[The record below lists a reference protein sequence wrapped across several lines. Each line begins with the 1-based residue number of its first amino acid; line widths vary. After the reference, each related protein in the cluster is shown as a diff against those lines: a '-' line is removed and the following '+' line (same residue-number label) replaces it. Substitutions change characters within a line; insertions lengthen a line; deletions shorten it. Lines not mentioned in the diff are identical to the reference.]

1 MAAPRPLPGAPR
13 PLDPAGRWLAG
24 KAHPPTRPRL
34 TAPSLRA
41 RSPGSGADGCGP
53 RTSLGQPLPAAR
65 RRHLA
70 RPLLAAL
77 RLRLLGLGLGFKS
90 RLSSSQSRASSVGFM
105 SLFDE
110 NELLRSHWYLYWG
123 NIAYKQEAYS
133 LSGENFFMS
142 ETENSCSRLCH
153 PFFSRQKIPK
163 SCNQRSLHLID
174 KATNKPKCL
183 SMSTAACQTSSIAT
197 RCPV

>member
-1 MAAPRPLPGAPR
+1 MFSQSENIPEVAAPRCPTADVWDSPSRCSAAAPGPAAPR
-13 PLDPAGRWLAG
+13 
-24 KAHPPTRPRL
+24 
-34 TAPSLRA
+34 
-41 RSPGSGADGCGP
+41 
-53 RTSLGQPLPAAR
+53 
-65 RRHLA
+65 
-70 RPLLAAL
+70 AAL
-77 RLRLLGLGLGFKS
+77 RSAPPPPPPRTRTRVETRLT
-90 RLSSSQSRASSVGFM
+90 SSQSRASSVGFM

-123 NIAYKQEAYS
+123 HIAYKQEACS

-183 SMSTAACQTSSIAT
+183 STSTAACQTSSIAT

>member
-1 MAAPRPLPGAPR
+1 M
-13 PLDPAGRWLAG
+13 LDTYRCPVLG
-24 KAHPPTRPRL
+24 KYLFFVFFTSRGTL
-34 TAPSLRA
+34 FNIGEFGVTNGNVLGGVFFSL
-41 RSPGSGADGCGP
+41 S
-53 RTSLGQPLPAAR
+53 
-65 RRHLA
+65 
-70 RPLLAAL
+70 
-77 RLRLLGLGLGFKS
+77 
-90 RLSSSQSRASSVGFM
+90 
-105 SLFDE
+105 
-110 NELLRSHWYLYWG
+110 ELLRSHWYLYWG

-183 SMSTAACQTSSIAT
+183 STSTAACQTSSIAT

>member
-1 MAAPRPLPGAPR
+1 
-13 PLDPAGRWLAG
+13 
-24 KAHPPTRPRL
+24 
-34 TAPSLRA
+34 
-41 RSPGSGADGCGP
+41 
-53 RTSLGQPLPAAR
+53 
-65 RRHLA
+65 
-70 RPLLAAL
+70 
-77 RLRLLGLGLGFKS
+77 
-90 RLSSSQSRASSVGFM
+90 M

-174 KATNKPKCL
+174 KVTNKPKCL
-183 SMSTAACQTSSIAT
+183 STSTAACQTSSIAT

>member
-1 MAAPRPLPGAPR
+1 MSAAAALFSLSENIPEVA
-13 PLDPAGRWLAG
+13 
-24 KAHPPTRPRL
+24 RPRAL
-34 TAPSLRA
+34 KGVDPGRRWDCPSPLLGGAWPGRSRCAASAASAP
-41 RSPGSGADGCGP
+41 P
-53 RTSLGQPLPAAR
+53 RTR
-65 RRHLA
+65 VHT
-70 RPLLAAL
+70 
-77 RLRLLGLGLGFKS
+77 RLT
-90 RLSSSQSRASSVGFM
+90 SSQSRASSVGFM

-183 SMSTAACQTSSIAT
+183 STSTAACQTSSIAT

>member
-1 MAAPRPLPGAPR
+1 MEPQEAEGAVEVAIDAACKPMTSRQAPGAE
-13 PLDPAGRWLAG
+13 
-24 KAHPPTRPRL
+24 
-34 TAPSLRA
+34 
-41 RSPGSGADGCGP
+41 GCGP

-65 RRHLA
+65 RRLPG
-70 RPLLAAL
+70 RWSLCSSAASAAPPRTRVHT
-77 RLRLLGLGLGFKS
+77 RLT
-90 RLSSSQSRASSVGFM
+90 SSQSRASSVGFM

-183 SMSTAACQTSSIAT
+183 STSTAACQTSSIAT